1 MKKIIYIIILV
12 FSFKTSMSQH
22 RPANYIV
29 NSYINAT
36 NEITS
41 VSTLNQLRNSNSQAA
56 FGYNHP
62 YQYEEFLPNSSYY
75 KISYKEN
82 GIIVKEGVLDIYYYT
97 HDYRNKN
104 FDVIFEK
111 FLYRNIVDDDMSNY
125 TMEKVI
131 KPDFNAGFVFKNSD
145 NEIYFIFYSKNKPG
159 YLMVTIQINL
169 SKSQKIALANDFIN
183 KMQFK

>member
-1 MKKIIYIIILV
+1 MKQIIYIIILV

-22 RPANYIV
+22 RPADYII
-29 NSYINAT
+29 NSYINAA

-41 VSTLNQLRNSNSQAA
+41 LSTLNQLRNANSQAA

-75 KISYKEN
+75 KIFYKEN
-82 GIIVKEGVLDIYYYT
+82 GATIKEGVLDIYYYN
-97 HDYRNKN
+97 HDYRNIN
-104 FDVIFEK
+104 FDVSFER
-111 FLYRNIVDDDMSNY
+111 FLYRNIIDDEVSNF

-131 KPDFNAGFVFKNSD
+131 KPDFNAGFVFRNLG
-145 NEIYFIFYSKNKPG
+145 NEIEFIFYTKNKPG
-159 YLMVTIQINL
+159 YLTVSIQINL